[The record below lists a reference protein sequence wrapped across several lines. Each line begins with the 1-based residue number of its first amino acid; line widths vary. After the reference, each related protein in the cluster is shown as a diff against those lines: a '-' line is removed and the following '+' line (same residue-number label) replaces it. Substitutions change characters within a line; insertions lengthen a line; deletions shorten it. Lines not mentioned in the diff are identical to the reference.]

1 MPVTMNRLN
10 AKQVK
15 DLVAEGEYPD
25 GGGLWLN
32 VTAKG
37 SKSWRFTYRWNGK
50 RPELGL
56 GSYPAVSLA
65 DARRCAEEARAWLSS
80 KPKRD
85 PKDLFRAP
93 PPPPES
99 KTFGE
104 FTEAFLNEILPD
116 FRNAKHQQQWRNT
129 LKTYAAKLW
138 TTDIAEIKTQQ
149 VLEALQ
155 PIWSKKRETARRVRG
170 RIERILDAAKAQGL
184 RTGENPARWRGHLS
198 TVLPDQKKNRVHHA
212 AMPFDD
218 LPAFMAKIRAD
229 KALSARA
236 VEFVVLTATRSSE
249 ARGATWDEID
259 LEQRIWTIPA
269 ERMKANRPHRVP
281 LSAPAVQL
289 LKALNADRRG
299 DYVLP
304 GLASKKHISETSLY
318 KALDRHG
325 AGEFTVHGFRSS
337 FRDWAGERTNHPREV
352 AEQAL
357 AHIVGDETERA
368 YRRGDALE
376 KRRALMDAWAQFC
389 VAPTGNKVVTLH
401 GGRSNS

>member
-15 DLVAEGEYPD
+15 DIVAEGEYPD

-65 DARRCAEEARAWLSS
+65 DARRCAEEARAWLSA

-104 FTEAFLNEILPD
+104 FTEAFLAQILPD

-129 LKTYAAKLW
+129 LKTYAVKLW
-138 TTDIAEIKTQQ
+138 KTDIAAIETQH

-198 TVLPDQKKNRVHHA
+198 TVLPDQKKVREHHA
-212 AMPFDD
+212 AMPFDH

-229 KALSARA
+229 KSLSARA
-236 VEFVVLTATRSSE
+236 VEFVILTATRSSE

-259 LEQRIWTIPA
+259 LEQRVWTIPA

-281 LSAPAVQL
+281 LSAPAVEL
-289 LKALNADRRG
+289 LKVLNEERRG
-299 DYVLP
+299 DFVLP
-304 GLASKKHISETSLY
+304 GTASKKHISETSLR
-318 KALDRHG
+318 KALKRHD
-325 AGEFTVHGFRSS
+325 AEDFTVHGFRSS
-337 FRDWAGERTNHPREV
+337 FRDWAGERTSFPREI

-357 AHIVGDETERA
+357 AHAVGNEVERA

-389 VAPTGNKVVTLH
+389 GTPAGGNVVALH
-401 GGRSNS
+401 GT